1 MSELPGQ
8 SGNTKLVLP
17 DPPDG
22 AERVGWPLR
31 VTDVDVLGH
40 VNNAAYWHAV
50 EHELARAEVDVRA
63 RLRAMLDYRHP
74 LDFSDVVEL
83 AVSGAGASVDVGFLV
98 KDDVRAVARV
108 EAGVDDA
115 SRRT

>member
-1 MSELPGQ
+1 M
-8 SGNTKLVLP
+8 
-17 DPPDG
+17 
-22 AERVGWPLR
+22 
-31 VTDVDVLGH
+31 
-40 VNNAAYWHAV
+40 
-50 EHELARAEVDVRA
+50 RA

-108 EAGVDDA
+108 EAGVDDT
-115 SRRT
+115 SRGT